1 MTSFL
6 PQRTATRASIIFT
19 AVMGTSL
26 IVTAV
31 TATSMAPIALWFVG
45 LFVVVMLWLVSRR
58 W

>member
-1 MTSFL
+1 MTRFL
-6 PQRTATRASIIFT
+6 PQRTAPRASIIFT

>member
-1 MTSFL
+1 
-6 PQRTATRASIIFT
+6 
-19 AVMGTSL
+19 VMGTVL

-45 LFVVVMLWLVSRR
+45 LFVVVLLWLVSRR

>member
-1 MTSFL
+1 MTQFL

-19 AVMGTSL
+19 MVMGTLLL
-26 IVTAV
+26 ITAV

-45 LFVVVMLWLVSRR
+45 LFVVVLLWLVTRQ